1 MAILVAGSTAID
13 PALVA
18 RFRQALDRLNPDG
31 GKIGL
36 AVSGGPDSMAM
47 LLLAL
52 EAIPGGFEV
61 ATVDH
66 GLRPEAKEECALVV
80 AACEARGVPCEVLT
94 VQVGEGNLQQEA
106 RFARYRAFSDWC
118 KVRKLE
124 AIATAHHADD
134 QAETLIMRL
143 NRGSGL
149 SGLAGVRPRSL
160 FSETTIIRPLL
171 DWRREDLG
179 LICRSAGIAWV
190 KDPSNQNLRFERVAV
205 RKAIAKSDWLDP
217 QAVAK
222 SAEFLAEAEDFI
234 ERELYHIWNLDVVFV
249 EDGAEF
255 MPAPSRFACCE
266 IVSKILAQM
275 GVNASRSD
283 VARMV
288 DRLGAGQ
295 NASLGGV
302 LGKVV
307 PQAGLEEQG
316 RLWIF
321 RAEPPRRVG

>member
-1 MAILVAGSTAID
+1 MAGSTAID
-13 PALVA
+13 LALVA

-31 GKIGL
+31 EKIGL

-47 LLLAL
+47 LLLAH

-66 GLRPEAKEECALVV
+66 GLRPEAKDECALVV
-80 AACEARGVPCEVLT
+80 AACEERGVLCEMLSVT
-94 VQVGEGNLQQEA
+94 VGEGNLQQEA
-106 RFARYRAFSDWC
+106 RFARYRAISDWC
-118 KVRKLE
+118 KVRKLA

-160 FSETTIIRPLL
+160 FSETAIIRPLL

-179 LICRSAGIAWV
+179 SICRLAGIAYV
-190 KDPSNQNLRFERVAV
+190 EDPSNQNLRFERVAV

-234 ERELYHIWNLDVVFV
+234 ERELYHVWNMDVAFV
-249 EDGAEF
+249 EDGVEF

-266 IVSKILAQM
+266 IVSKILVQM

-302 LGKVV
+302 LAKAV
-307 PQAGLEEQG
+307 PRAGLGEQG
-316 RLWIF
+316 CYWIF
-321 RAEPPRRVG
+321 RPEPPRRTG